1 MPQEAIFHGS
11 LGRNLLQVVSVEEDP
26 HLSDVGWAG
35 AEKLLGWEKFGDV
48 KGMGNV
54 GEMVCTYI
62 YINIYIYIY
71 ID

>member
-1 MPQEAIFHGS
+1 M
-11 LGRNLLQVVSVEEDP
+11 EEDP

-62 YINIYIYIY
+62 YKYIHIYI
-71 ID
+71 